1 MLRSGKWVDGSLML
15 LKSTFAC
22 SVQSFGCPSRSLF
35 LLRSV
40 IYHVFSCS
48 SFSRLCFCFV
58 GSRLTQWESVCQA
71 TCGVISP
78 QNTSVT
84 LSIEMLT
91 RNFNLIVVMT
101 VGLEGLKLL
110 TSYYKTRL
118 HL

>member
-1 MLRSGKWVDGSLML
+1 MLHVHSPLYNVHVPVNHQTFPPPPQQPPFCVGISLL
-15 LKSTFAC
+15 GF
-22 SVQSFGCPSRSLF
+22 Q
-35 LLRSV
+35 
-40 IYHVFSCS
+40 VF
-48 SFSRLCFCFV
+48 FV
-58 GSRLTQWESVCQA
+58 M
-71 TCGVISP
+71 GVISP